1 MRFLPP
7 QGMGLLILLLRSV
20 AAAPRAQGSWGGA
33 YLRFKTTSQHPTMQQ
48 EEQALVAGMEVR
60 CEVCQ
65 ILLGAILNKTRPS
78 SEDGI
83 LDLLDGELVEFEETG
98 DPAADRVAQ
107 HKRGCNKHFK
117 DSFLLAGW
125 EVDKC
130 DSDHPGSHKKVWCV
144 EKPRRTPEMT
154 ATRSEIFTV
163 ANEANP
169 KARFKEEEKEERY
182 ARAEKITDRGSKKR
196 SAKSEE
202 EEAGGRAR
210 TEDEERDYGK
220 AVKYVKAA
228 FVACEKTIMASKE
241 DIAAY
246 LAEGDKLNKPDGLS
260 NINLQRVCRL
270 AAKCDQD
277 LSKKRRRRKG
287 RRQASKEDL

>member
-163 ANEANP
+163 ANEA
-169 KARFKEEEKEERY
+169 
-182 ARAEKITDRGSKKR
+182 
-196 SAKSEE
+196 
-202 EEAGGRAR
+202 
-210 TEDEERDYGK
+210 
-220 AVKYVKAA
+220 A